1 MPHLEV
7 KLGALEAHERREH
20 RRDPGRAS
28 GKQHQPS
35 DEIVRDN
42 HLPEQAQGRLGFKRP
57 APPKRMANK
66 SGRLTSIS
74 VLPTIWTMGMLS
86 MSYISAAATTTTT
99 AADRGVTCSARIR
112 LLRTHENA

>member
-57 APPKRMANK
+57 AEADGEQERSSHLDLRLANDLDH
-66 SGRLTSIS
+66 GHVVY
-74 VLPTIWTMGMLS
+74 VLHFRRRRRRRRSRRYMFG
-86 MSYISAAATTTTT
+86 AHRT
-99 AADRGVTCSARIR
+99 A
-112 LLRTHENA
+112 